1 MTSSFDDFVESL
13 PNSEEGFD
21 INSEL
26 NPTLSDSQPET
37 NGNTV
42 NKIDSENEDLPFNKN
57 PKIKKYIERQ
67 VQKGL
72 KSVMGNTQQEFTR
85 NSLPAQNPSVSSVPS
100 EWVAM
105 YGDDERS
112 LKAWE
117 YNQSILSREIEKAK
131 EDLLKSIEQK
141 EYSQKQRE
149 SEVNNFIEESIE
161 SIEEDNN
168 ISLSK
173 KDRSE
178 FLDLVQRLSPKNEDG
193 DIVSFADFGT
203 SFEIFKQIKSKGAP
217 SNSVNKALA
226 SRSASSNT
234 SSEIKTEPKGYVSG
248 MGANGIRSALGL

>member
-1 MTSSFDDFVESL
+1 MTSSFDDFVNNL
-13 PNSEEGFD
+13 PNAEEGFD
-21 INSEL
+21 INSEI
-26 NPTLSDSQPET
+26 NPTLSESQTEN
-37 NGNTV
+37 NGDTTV
-42 NKIDSENEDLPFNKN
+42 NDNLSDEENLPFNKN

-67 VQKGL
+67 VQKHL
-72 KSVMGNTQQEFTR
+72 KSSIGEQQQLARPQAVQSRE
-85 NSLPAQNPSVSSVPS
+85 NSAVPP
-100 EWVAM
+100 EWIAM

-149 SEVNNFIEESIE
+149 SEIENFIEESIE

-168 ISLSK
+168 ITLSK
-173 KDRSE
+173 KDRQE
-178 FLDLVQRLSPKNEDG
+178 FLDLVQRISPKNSDG

-203 SFEIFKQIKSKGAP
+203 SFEIFKQIKSKSAP

>member
-1 MTSSFDDFVESL
+1 
-13 PNSEEGFD
+13 
-21 INSEL
+21 
-26 NPTLSDSQPET
+26 
-37 NGNTV
+37 
-42 NKIDSENEDLPFNKN
+42 
-57 PKIKKYIERQ
+57 
-67 VQKGL
+67 
-72 KSVMGNTQQEFTR
+72 MGNTQQEFTR

-161 SIEEDNN
+161 SIEEENN